1 MKKKTTIQLDP
12 YFEEFIKDEIDSG
25 KYDSVSE
32 VVRAGLKLLEEKE
45 KLRALRSAIQEGI
58 DSGIDED
65 FDSEQYLKRLK
76 TEKH

>member
-1 MKKKTTIQLDP
+1 MKKKITIQLDP